1 MATKSIGSS
10 SEEGAS
16 NRTKEGVEMAEVIDG
31 NIQAAAYVAGHVD

>member
-31 NIQAAAYVAGHVD
+31 NIGAAGVTGNVD